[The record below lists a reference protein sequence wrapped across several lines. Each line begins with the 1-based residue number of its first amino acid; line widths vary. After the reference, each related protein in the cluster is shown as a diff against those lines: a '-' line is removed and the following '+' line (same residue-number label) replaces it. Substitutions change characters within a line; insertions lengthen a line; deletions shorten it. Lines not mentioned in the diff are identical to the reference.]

1 MNKDTLKSLLQYKSN
16 EMIPSTQL
24 IRKSKLVFDSIHND
38 KIEKAVILRDG
49 KPSFI
54 LMDFKKYEEIVNYF
68 LNNNISIDNELDML
82 EEITTVNKEI
92 NLPKEVNKS
101 FNKVKEEK
109 KSSLLEKL
117 DSIEGIIIN
126 DKTDVQENLKDFWE

>member
-92 NLPKEVNKS
+92 NLPKEVDKS
-101 FNKVKEEK
+101 FNKAKEEK

>member
-1 MNKDTLKSLLQYKSN
+1 MNKDVLNSLLQYKSN

-24 IRKSKLVFDSIHND
+24 IRKSKQVFDSIHNE
-38 KIEKAVILRDG
+38 KIDKAVILRDG

-54 LMDFKKYEEIVNYF
+54 LMDFKKYEEMVNYF
-68 LNNNISIDNELDML
+68 LNNNISIDNELDLL
-82 EEITTVNKEI
+82 EEIATINKEL
-92 NLPKEVNKS
+92 NLPKEINQSDNKQ
-101 FNKVKEEK
+101 KEEK

-117 DSIEGIIIN
+117 DSIEGVINN

>member
-92 NLPKEVNKS
+92 NLPKEVDKSLNKA
-101 FNKVKEEK
+101 KEEK